1 MFNLLQSANDD
12 QTAIGACLL
21 TIVGAA
27 FLVLSAITWAPPA
40 KNNVIACEIE
50 LASGFDRN
58 RNQMLDNPRTVQRNV
73 EHG

>member
-27 FLVLSAITWAPPA
+27 FLVFVSYHLGPA
-40 KNNVIACEIE
+40 GQKQR
-50 LASGFDRN
+50 DRMRN
-58 RNQMLDNPRTVQRNV
+58 RTSVRLRSQSQTESGQSQDRAA
-73 EHG
+73 